1 MNCRRPASIA
11 ACDILAVTISVER
24 GAGLVMGILLA
35 SGYSAE
41 VRLDH
46 RANRVKP
53 AKFLQI
59 PTKVF
64 FGECGALSKE

>member
-1 MNCRRPASIA
+1 
-11 ACDILAVTISVER
+11 
-24 GAGLVMGILLA
+24 MGIFLA
-35 SGYSAE
+35 SRYSAE
-41 VRLDH
+41 VRPDH

-64 FGECGALSKE
+64 FG

>member
-1 MNCRRPASIA
+1 M
-11 ACDILAVTISVER
+11 DIL
-24 GAGLVMGILLA
+24 LV

-41 VRLDH
+41 ARLDH

-64 FGECGALSKE
+64 FGQRDALSKE